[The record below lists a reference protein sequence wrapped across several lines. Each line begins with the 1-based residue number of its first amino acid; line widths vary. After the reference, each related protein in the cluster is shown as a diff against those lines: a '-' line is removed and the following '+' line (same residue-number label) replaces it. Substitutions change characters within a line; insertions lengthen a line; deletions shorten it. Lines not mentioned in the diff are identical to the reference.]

1 MGLRAAKEVPLILL
15 LTVAKVIVELV
26 ENLVNVHDLID
37 LLLLLLDLDTLLI
50 DIVLGVGQVF
60 NRLRRLHDLVL
71 HEAETGRELD
81 GIILRNLGNQLDLF
95 LTDLLVLSGVSSPN
109 ILAVDE
115 EHADLNLDG
124 DAL

>member
-1 MGLRAAKEVPLILL
+1 MPLILL